1 MEYEKPESLSVGRTK
16 KVGKE
21 ILINHIKGSENS
33 TEYVFTR
40 SLSEC
45 SPTYNISLTGIT
57 VGSKTTDF
65 DLTAIFDSS
74 TSFTNLNDPVYK
86 IITENAFDSEAK
98 RPRIN
103 LMAKFLLST
112 AMTAMGSRKK
122 KRLTE

>member
-21 ILINHIKGSENS
+21 ILINH
-33 TEYVFTR
+33 R
-40 SLSEC
+40 
-45 SPTYNISLTGIT
+45 IT

-74 TSFTNLNDPVYK
+74 TSFTYLNDPVYK
-86 IITENAFDSEAK
+86 VITENFDSEAK

>member
-21 ILINHIKGSENS
+21 ILINHSK
-33 TEYVFTR
+33 
-40 SLSEC
+40 L
-45 SPTYNISLTGIT
+45 PTYNISLTGIT

-74 TSFTNLNDPVYK
+74 TSFTYLNDPVYK
-86 IITENAFDSEAK
+86 VITENFDSEAK
-98 RPRIN
+98 RLRIN